1 MTMDKEEKQKE
12 GIFNTDHAP
21 MLDADWRVNELQPEQ
36 LVREIIGVRPG
47 DICADFGS
55 GTGTFAFPM
64 AAAVGDKGR
73 VYAVDNSD
81 RMFEIITA
89 KNPPSQLIT
98 VRADV
103 MQTGLDDNLADICLL
118 AFILHEVAEQD
129 KLIAEACR
137 LAKPGGRIVALE
149 WRADADMPMPPK
161 HKRITRDKIE
171 RLFRQAGIELTDFIE
186 RTDAHYVAMGVKHG
200 R

>member
-1 MTMDKEEKQKE
+1 MDKEEKQKE

-36 LVREIIGVRPG
+36 LIREIIGVRPG
-47 DICADFGS
+47 DICVDLGS
-55 GTGTFAFPM
+55 GTGTFAITM
-64 AAAVGDKGR
+64 AEAVGNNGR

-81 RMFEIITA
+81 TMLEMIAA
-89 KNPPSQLIT
+89 KAPPPQLTT

-103 MQTGLDDNLADICLL
+103 TQTGLDDNLADICLL
-118 AFILHEVAEQD
+118 AFILHEVAGQEE
-129 KLIAEACR
+129 LITEACR
-137 LAKPGGRIVALE
+137 LAKPDGRIVVLE

-171 RLFRQAGIELTDFIE
+171 VLFEQAGIETSDFIE
-186 RTDAHYVAMGVKHG
+186 RTASHYVAMGKKVKHE
-200 R
+200 